1 MKTNLTQ
8 QAFLIFI
15 ILLFPLSSKSQQ
27 IFSFPQNKTESTI
40 STFENV
46 NGVRSSGGK
55 TNFSAK
61 GNAFESIKAGASKTL
76 LDISGPGT
84 IQRMWF
90 TLQDRSPKMLRS
102 IRLRIFWD
110 NESEP
115 AVDVPLGDFF
125 GFGLSKITKMENYLF
140 SSAEGRSFNCF
151 IPMPFRKGA
160 KVEVINESS
169 QDIEAFFFDIDFVK
183 TKKQEDNA
191 LYFHAFWTR
200 KSGLQLGN
208 NFVFL
213 PTISGKGRFLGVNMG
228 VMTSKGYGNS
238 WWGEG
243 EVKMFIDNDEKYPT
257 WNGTGAEDYAGT
269 AWGMGT
275 FNNKFQGCTVADE
288 KRGQFAFYRFHV
300 PDEIYFN
307 ENFRAEIQEI
317 GGAPRNVVRKMKKK
331 NIPLNIISVSGP
343 NGFFRLLDEPIDI
356 ESSEFPDGWV
366 NFYRTDDYSATSYF
380 YLDSPVHHLE
390 NLPAA
395 SERTYSE

>member
-1 MKTNLTQ
+1 MKLHPICS
-8 QAFLIFI
+8 AFLILVTFI
-15 ILLFPLSSKSQQ
+15 FPSFLRSQQ
-27 IFSFPQNKTESTI
+27 IFSFPQNKVESTI
-40 STFENV
+40 STFENM
-46 NGVRSSGGK
+46 NGTKSSGGK
-55 TNFSAK
+55 SNFSAK
-61 GNAFESIKAGASKTL
+61 GNAFEPIKAGASKKL
-76 LDISGPGT
+76 LDVSGAGT
-84 IQRMWF
+84 IQRIWI

-102 IRLRIFWD
+102 VRLRIFWD
-110 NESEP
+110 HESEP

-125 GFGLSKITKMENYLF
+125 GFGLSKITKMENDFF
-140 SSAEGRSFNCF
+140 SSAEGRSFNFF

-160 KVEVINESS
+160 KVEIINESS

-183 TKKQEDNA
+183 VEKQDDNA

-200 KSGLQLGN
+200 KSNSELGD

-228 VMTSKGYGNS
+228 VTTSKGYRNS

-275 FNNKFQGCTVADE
+275 FNSKFQGCTVADE
-288 KRGQFAFYRFHV
+288 KKGQFAFYRFHV

-307 ENFRAEIQEI
+307 KNFRAEIQQI
-317 GGAPRNVVRKMKKK
+317 GGAPRDVVRKMMKK

-343 NGFFRLLDEPIDI
+343 KGFFRLLDNPIDI
-356 ESSEFPDGWV
+356 ESPEFPDGWV

-380 YLDSPVHHLE
+380 YLDSPSHNLE
-390 NLPAA
+390 KLP
-395 SERTYSE
+395 SVERRIYSE